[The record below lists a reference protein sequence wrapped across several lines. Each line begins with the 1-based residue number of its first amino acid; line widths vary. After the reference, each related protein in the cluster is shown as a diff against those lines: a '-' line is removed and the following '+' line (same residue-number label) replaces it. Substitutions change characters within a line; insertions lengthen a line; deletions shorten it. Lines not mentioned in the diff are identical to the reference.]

1 MKRWFLLVVLLLLT
15 GCGAPQPPILPPDFL
30 ATPTAFI
37 AESYPTAEAQAVSPN
52 QVTNGVDVRVT
63 RAWQD
68 GKQVNADVCFSVP
81 DDSDWAIWSASLQYG
96 DTITSEFGTTLVSLQ
111 PSANGQPGQRC
122 DTVNFYVPPDAVLS
136 NVTIKIDSLAAV
148 PREGEYCSVYM
159 PKIQQ
164 ALVERGTGIVL
175 DCVDVNG
182 VPTMQITTRP
192 PEMTQEQAEQIVY
205 SDEFYSVKG
214 PWIFTFNLGQ

>member
-1 MKRWFLLVVLLLLT
+1 MKRWFLLIVLLLAA
-15 GCGAPQPPILPPDFL
+15 CGAPQPPTLPPDFL
-30 ATPTAFI
+30 AVPTAFI
-37 AESYPTAEAQAVSPN
+37 AASYPTAEAQSVSPN
-52 QVTNGVDVRVT
+52 QVTNGVNVSVT

-81 DDSDWAIWSASLQYG
+81 DDSDWGIYNASLQYG
-96 DTITSEFGTTLVSLQ
+96 DTLVTEFGTTLVSLQ
-111 PSANGQPGQRC
+111 PPANGLPGQRC
-122 DTVNFYVPPDAVLS
+122 DTLNFYVPPDAVLS
-136 NVTIKIDSLAAV
+136 NVTVSIGALAAV

-164 ALVERGTGIVL
+164 AMLERGTGITL

-182 VPTMQITTRP
+182 VPTMQITSRP

-205 SDEFYSVKG
+205 SDEFYTVKG
-214 PWIFTFNLGQ
+214 PWVFTFNLGQ

>member
-1 MKRWFLLVVLLLLT
+1 MKRWFLLVVLLLA
-15 GCGAPQPPILPPDFL
+15 GCGAPPPPVLPQGFL

-37 AESYPTAEAQAVSPN
+37 AESYPTAEAQGVSPN
-52 QVTNGVDVRVT
+52 QVSNGVNVSVT

-81 DDSDWAIWSASLQYG
+81 DDSDWGIWSASMQYG
-96 DTITSEFGTTLVSLQ
+96 ETITSDFGTTLVSLQ

-122 DTVNFYVPPDAVLS
+122 DTVNFYVPPDAELS
-136 NVTIKIDSLAAV
+136 NVTISIDSLAAV
-148 PREGEYCSVYM
+148 PREGEYCDVYM

-164 ALVERGTGIVL
+164 ALSERGIGIAL
-175 DCVDVNG
+175 DCADVNG
-182 VPTMQITTRP
+182 VMTMQITNRP

-205 SDEFYSVKG
+205 SDEFYTDKG

>member
-1 MKRWFLLVVLLLLT
+1 MKRWFLLVVLLLA
-15 GCGAPQPPILPPDFL
+15 GCGAPPPPPLPQGFL
-30 ATPTAFI
+30 TTPTAFI
-37 AESYPTAEAQAVSPN
+37 AESYPTAAAQGVSPN
-52 QVTNGVDVRVT
+52 QVSNGVDVSVA

-81 DDSDWAIWSASLQYG
+81 DDSDWSIWSASLQYG
-96 DTITSEFGTTLVSLQ
+96 DTMTSEFGTTLVSLQ

-122 DTVNFYVPPDAVLS
+122 DTVNFYVPPDAELS
-136 NVTIKIDSLAAV
+136 NVTISIDSLAAV
-148 PREGEYCSVYM
+148 PREGEYCDVYM

-164 ALVERGTGIVL
+164 ALSERGIGIAL
-175 DCVDVNG
+175 NCADVNG
-182 VPTMQITTRP
+182 VMTMQITNRP

-205 SDEFYSVKG
+205 SDEFYTVKG

>member
-1 MKRWFLLVVLLLLT
+1 MKRWFLLVVLLLA
-15 GCGAPQPPILPPDFL
+15 GCGAPPPPVLPQGFL

-37 AESYPTAEAQAVSPN
+37 AESYPTAEAQGVSPN
-52 QVTNGVDVRVT
+52 QVSNGVNVSVT

-81 DDSDWAIWSASLQYG
+81 DDSDWGIWSASMQYG
-96 DTITSEFGTTLVSLQ
+96 ETITSDFGTTLVSLQ

-122 DTVNFYVPPDAVLS
+122 DTVNFYVPPDAELS
-136 NVTIKIDSLAAV
+136 NVTISIDSLAAV
-148 PREGEYCSVYM
+148 PREGEYCDVYM

-164 ALVERGTGIVL
+164 ALSERGIGIAL
-175 DCVDVNG
+175 DCADVNG
-182 VPTMQITTRP
+182 VMTMQITNRP

-205 SDEFYSVKG
+205 SDEFYTVKG

>member
-1 MKRWFLLVVLLLLT
+1 MKRWFLLVVLLLA
-15 GCGAPQPPILPPDFL
+15 GCGAPPPPALPQGFL

-37 AESYPTAEAQAVSPN
+37 AESYPTAEAQGVSPS
-52 QVTNGVDVRVT
+52 QVTNGVDVSVT

-81 DDSDWAIWSASLQYG
+81 DDSDWGIWSASLQYG
-96 DTITSEFGTTLVSLQ
+96 ETITSEFGTTLVSLQ

-122 DTVNFYVPPDAVLS
+122 DTVNFYVPPDAELS
-136 NVTIKIDSLAAV
+136 NVTISIDALAAV
-148 PREGEYCSVYM
+148 PREGEYCDVYM

-164 ALVERGTGIVL
+164 ALSERGIGIAL

-182 VPTMQITTRP
+182 VLTMQITNRP

-205 SDEFYSVKG
+205 SDEFYTVKG

>member
-1 MKRWFLLVVLLLLT
+1 MKRWFLLVVLLLA
-15 GCGAPQPPILPPDFL
+15 GCGAPPPPALPQGFL

-37 AESYPTAEAQAVSPN
+37 AESYPTAEAQGVSPN
-52 QVTNGVDVRVT
+52 QVSNGVDVSVT

-81 DDSDWAIWSASLQYG
+81 DDSDWGIWSASMQYG
-96 DTITSEFGTTLVSLQ
+96 ETITSDFGTTLVSLQ

-122 DTVNFYVPPDAVLS
+122 DTVNFYVPPDAELS
-136 NVTIKIDSLAAV
+136 NVTISIDSLAAV
-148 PREGEYCSVYM
+148 PREGEYCDVYM

-164 ALVERGTGIVL
+164 ALSERGLGIAL
-175 DCVDVNG
+175 DCADVNG
-182 VPTMQITTRP
+182 VLTMQITNRP
-192 PEMTQEQAEQIVY
+192 TEMTQEQAEQIVY
-205 SDEFYSVKG
+205 SDEFYTVKG